1 MSEVAP
7 PVRRR
12 LSDDAIEHLHSLM
25 AGWQLIADLAFADLL
40 LFLAVEG
47 SESFRIVGQLRPYT
61 ARTLY
66 PADLVGEVVEP
77 TWHPYVERAWRE
89 GRRQRSL
96 EPILIDAEPVR
107 VETVPVRHQGEIVA
121 VLSVE
126 SPETPARPTGR
137 LEASY
142 LGAAGAL
149 LEMVAAGTFPF
160 VEAHDPTASPRV
172 GDGLVVLDA
181 SGRVEFASPNATSA
195 FRRMGTN
202 ALPIGQ
208 PLPHRAAILVAEAM
222 AGGRPVESEIEAA
235 GAVTDVRVVPLL
247 RDAGNRGALVLVREA
262 TELRRLGRVISRREA
277 TIREVHHRV
286 KNNLQTV
293 ASLLRLQAR
302 RLGDH
307 PQAVAALEDS
317 VRRITSIALVH
328 ETLTEEFEGAVDMA
342 DVARRVVR
350 MLEGSLGRD
359 DVHIELHTASVR
371 VDAAVATPLAVVLNE
386 LIQNAVEH
394 GLGDGPGTVTVQLRG
409 GDDRPVEL
417 QVHDNGAGAPTPP
430 APGGSEP
437 HPPPGGSEP
446 HPAPGESEPH
456 PPPGAPEPHLPEA
469 GAPEREGSPAAER
482 GRPAVHSPRGP
493 AAHSPGGTGFPAAH
507 GPGGTG
513 FSGASSPGGTG
524 FSGVH
529 SLEGGLGL
537 RLVRALVEEELRG
550 QFTLTNPAGRGS
562 IATAVIPPV
571 ERAG

>member
-1 MSEVAP
+1 MTEVAP
-7 PVRRR
+7 PVRR
-12 LSDDAIEHLHSLM
+12 LSNDAIEHLHSLM

-40 LFLAVEG
+40 LFLPVED

-61 ARTLY
+61 ARTLH
-66 PADLVGEVVEP
+66 PADLVGEVVVS

-96 EPILIDAEPVR
+96 EPILIDAEQVR

-126 SPETPARPTGR
+126 SPETPAQPTGL

-142 LGAAGAL
+142 LGAAEAL
-149 LEMVAAGTFPF
+149 LEMVADGAFPF

-172 GDGLVVLDA
+172 GDV
-181 SGRVEFASPNATSA
+181 
-195 FRRMGTN
+195 
-202 ALPIGQ
+202 
-208 PLPHRAAILVAEAM
+208 LVAEAM

-247 RDAGNRGALVLVREA
+247 RGAGRRGALVLVREA
-262 TELRRLGRVISRREA
+262 TELRRRDRVISRREA

-359 DVHIELHTASVR
+359 DVQIELHTASVR

-386 LIQNAVEH
+386 LIQNAIEH
-394 GLGDGPGTVTVQLRG
+394 GLGDGPGTVTIHLRG
-409 GDDRPVEL
+409 GGDRPVEL
-417 QVHDNGAGAPTPP
+417 QVRDDGTRARDDIPP
-430 APGGSEP
+430 
-437 HPPPGGSEP
+437 
-446 HPAPGESEPH
+446 
-456 PPPGAPEPHLPEA
+456 
-469 GAPEREGSPAAER
+469 
-482 GRPAVHSPRGP
+482 
-493 AAHSPGGTGFPAAH
+493 
-507 GPGGTG
+507 GPGG
-513 FSGASSPGGTG
+513 
-524 FSGVH
+524 
-529 SLEGGLGL
+529 GL
-537 RLVRALVEEELRG
+537 
-550 QFTLTNPAGRGS
+550 
-562 IATAVIPPV
+562 
-571 ERAG
+571 

>member
-1 MSEVAP
+1 
-7 PVRRR
+7 
-12 LSDDAIEHLHSLM
+12 
-25 AGWQLIADLAFADLL
+25 
-40 LFLAVEG
+40 
-47 SESFRIVGQLRPYT
+47 
-61 ARTLY
+61 
-66 PADLVGEVVEP
+66 
-77 TWHPYVERAWRE
+77 
-89 GRRQRSL
+89 
-96 EPILIDAEPVR
+96 
-107 VETVPVRHQGEIVA
+107 
-121 VLSVE
+121 
-126 SPETPARPTGR
+126 
-137 LEASY
+137 
-142 LGAAGAL
+142 
-149 LEMVAAGTFPF
+149 MVADGAIPID
-160 VEAHDPTASPRV
+160 EAHDPTASPRV

-202 ALPIGQ
+202 ALPLGQ

-247 RDAGNRGALVLVREA
+247 RGAGRRGALVLVREA
-262 TELRRLGRVISRREA
+262 TELRRRDRVISRREA

-359 DVHIELHTASVR
+359 DAHIELHTASVR

-394 GLGDGPGTVTVQLRG
+394 GLGEGQGTVTVELRG
-409 GDDRPVEL
+409 GGDQPVEL
-417 QVHDNGAGAPTPP
+417 EVHDDGGPSP
-430 APGGSEP
+430 AP
-437 HPPPGGSEP
+437 
-446 HPAPGESEPH
+446 
-456 PPPGAPEPHLPEA
+456 PED
-469 GAPEREGSPAAER
+469 
-482 GRPAVHSPRGP
+482 
-493 AAHSPGGTGFPAAH
+493 
-507 GPGGTG
+507 
-513 FSGASSPGGTG
+513 
-524 FSGVH
+524 H
-529 SLEGGLGL
+529 SLRGTEGGLGL
-537 RLVRALVEEELRG
+537 RLVRALVEEELSG
-550 QFTLTNPAGRGS
+550 QFTLTHPAGRGS
-562 IATAVIPPV
+562 IATATIPPV

>member
-1 MSEVAP
+1 MTEVAP
-7 PVRRR
+7 PMRRR

-40 LFLAVEG
+40 LFLPVED

-61 ARTLY
+61 ARTLH

-142 LGAAGAL
+142 LGAAEAL
-149 LEMVAAGTFPF
+149 LEMVADGAFPF

-195 FRRMGTN
+195 FRRLGTN
-202 ALPIGQ
+202 ALPLGQ

-247 RDAGNRGALVLVREA
+247 RGAGRRGALVLVREA
-262 TELRRLGRVISRREA
+262 TELRRRDRVISRREA

-386 LIQNAVEH
+386 LIQNAIEH
-394 GLGDGPGTVTVQLRG
+394 GLGDGSGTVTIHLRG

-417 QVHDNGAGAPTPP
+417 QVHDNGPHAR
-430 APGGSEP
+430 GGTAEP
-437 HPPPGGSEP
+437 RP
-446 HPAPGESEPH
+446 
-456 PPPGAPEPHLPEA
+456 PEP
-469 GAPEREGSPAAER
+469 GAPEREGSPTASGESAAVHNPR
-482 GRPAVHSPRGP
+482 TSAPSPTASGGFPAVHSPRT
-493 AAHSPGGTGFPAAH
+493 A
-507 GPGGTG
+507 
-513 FSGASSPGGTG
+513 ASSPTATG
-524 FSGVH
+524 RSAAVH
-529 SLEGGLGL
+529 DPWNAAPSPGGGLGL
-537 RLVRALVEEELRG
+537 RLVRGLVEEELGG
-550 QFTLTNPAGRGS
+550 QFTLTHPAGLGS
-562 IATAVIPPV
+562 IATAIIPPV
-571 ERAG
+571 ERVG

>member
-1 MSEVAP
+1 MTDVVP

-66 PADLVGEVVEP
+66 PADLVGQVVEP

-107 VETVPVRHQGEIVA
+107 VETVPVRHRGEIVA

-142 LGAAGAL
+142 LGAAEAL
-149 LEMVAAGTFPF
+149 LEMVADGAFPF
-160 VEAHDPTASPRV
+160 VEATDPTASPRV

-202 ALPIGQ
+202 ALPLGQ

-222 AGGRPVESEIEAA
+222 AGGRPVESEIDAA
-235 GAVTDVRVVPLL
+235 GAVTDIRVVPLL
-247 RDAGNRGALVLVREA
+247 RGAGRRGALVLVREA
-262 TELRRLGRVISRREA
+262 TELRRRDRVISRREA

-342 DVARRVVR
+342 DVARRIVK
-350 MLEGSLGRD
+350 MLAGSLGRED
-359 DVHIELHTASVR
+359 AHIELHTASVR

-386 LIQNAVEH
+386 LVQNAVEH
-394 GLGDGPGTVTVQLRG
+394 GLGDGRGTVTVQLHG
-409 GDDRPVEL
+409 GEDEPVVLE
-417 QVHDNGAGAPTPP
+417 VHDDGERRTTARPGTEFGPP
-430 APGGSEP
+430 EGERSLGSD
-437 HPPPGGSEP
+437 
-446 HPAPGESEPH
+446 PAQ
-456 PPPGAPEPHLPEA
+456 
-469 GAPEREGSPAAER
+469 
-482 GRPAVHSPRGP
+482 PAVHSPGG
-493 AAHSPGGTGFPAAH
+493 SPG
-507 GPGGTG
+507 
-513 FSGASSPGGTG
+513 
-524 FSGVH
+524 
-529 SLEGGLGL
+529 GGLGL
-537 RLVRALVEEELRG
+537 RLVRALVEEELNG
-550 QFTLTNPAGRGS
+550 QFTLSHPAGRGS
-562 IATAVIPPV
+562 IATAIVPPV
-571 ERAG
+571 EREA